1 MGMGPQ
7 GGMPGG
13 GMGRFSL
20 RDLRTFT
27 SFKNPIYRLYFGAM
41 LGQNAGMN
49 MQMFARMWLVYR
61 LTGSPAIMGAMG
73 FANAVPM
80 LSLSLFGGVIA
91 DRVQKKYVL
100 LIGQAA
106 SAVVSLGIALTLT
119 MGYLSPERAGSL
131 WILVVASVLQ
141 GTIMAL
147 MMPSR
152 MAILPEIVGQ
162 EQLMNAMSL
171 SNMAM
176 SGLRLFAPALTGFLI
191 GKFDYQSVYY
201 IQTGMYLISVV
212 LIAFVPPTST
222 MALRGG
228 GALANIKEGIKYI
241 RRETTLLL
249 IIGFVLLVAVLSM
262 PFQLLMPV
270 IVVEVLDKAETQ
282 GGVLM
287 GLSGAGAI
295 VGSLVL
301 ASLPNRKRGIMM
313 LISCVVTGVA
323 LVFFAFSGSWPLS
336 VTMIIFIGLAQTG
349 QMTLGFTLLQYYTE
363 DEYRGRVMSLIMMQF
378 GLVSFGTFVA
388 GVLAEAMGVQWA
400 IGGFAVVLVLMS
412 ILGLAFVPRVR
423 KLD

>member
-1 MGMGPQ
+1 
-7 GGMPGG
+7 
-13 GMGRFSL
+13 MGRFSL

-73 FANAVPM
+73 FASAVPM

-106 SAVVSLGIALTLT
+106 SAVVSLGIALTLA
-119 MGYLSPERAGSL
+119 MGYIGPDRPGSL
-131 WILVVASVLQ
+131 WILVVASVFQ
-141 GTIMAL
+141 GIILAL

-162 EQLMNAMSL
+162 EHLMNAMSL

-176 SGLRLFAPALTGFLI
+176 SGLRLLAPALTGFLI
-191 GKFDYQSVYY
+191 GAFDYQSVYY
-201 IQTGMYLISVV
+201 IQAGLYLVSVALVAFIPLTGTIT
-212 LIAFVPPTST
+212 IG
-222 MALRGG
+222 GG
-228 GALANIKEGIKYI
+228 GAWDNIKEGIRYI

-249 IIGFVLLVAVLSM
+249 IIVFVLMVAMLSM
-262 PFQLLMPV
+262 PFQLLLPV
-270 IVVEVLDKAETQ
+270 LSDEVLKVGEAQ
-282 GGVLM
+282 SGLLM
-287 GLSGAGAI
+287 SLSGAGAI

-313 LISCVVTGVA
+313 LISSVVMGVA
-323 LVFFAFSGSWPLS
+323 LVFFAFSSSWPTS
-336 VTMIIFIGLAQTG
+336 VTLIIFIGLAQTG

-363 DEYRGRVMSLIMMQF
+363 DEYRGRVMSIIIMQF
-378 GLVSFGTFVA
+378 GLVSFGTFLA
-388 GVLAEAMGVQWA
+388 GVIAESIGIQWA
-400 IGGFAVVLVLMS
+400 IGGFAMVLVLMS
-412 ILGLAFVPRVR
+412 VLGLAFVPRLR

>member
-1 MGMGPQ
+1 
-7 GGMPGG
+7 
-13 GMGRFSL
+13 MGRFSL

-119 MGYLSPERAGSL
+119 TGYLSPERAGSL
-131 WILVVASVLQ
+131 WVLIVASVLQ

-270 IVVEVLDKAETQ
+270 IVVEVLDKAEAQ

-323 LVFFAFSGSWPLS
+323 LVLFAFSGSWPLS
-336 VTMIIFIGLAQTG
+336 VTMIIFVGLAQTG

-378 GLVSFGTFVA
+378 GLVSFGTFLA

-400 IGGFAVVLVLMS
+400 IGGFAMVLVIMA